1 MSIGTAKE
9 LNREISNILL
19 KKSQFNFIEQVIKSG
34 LRISELDQKQLLE
47 LRAYLLEAT
56 DNKSKLKADQFTR
69 LVRLFEVLHLP
80 LKTIEAQYVIA
91 GMDSMDCV
99 IRAPQFWEV
108 FVSYAVLTASLAGF
122 DNKHTEQSILQHCKY
137 HGVLE
142 SIAKN
147 LPHGTSFSERYESI
161 NALSSK
167 LASVD
172 VYVSKIEEELRK
184 ARSLKEYLGLIKNL
198 KTLQLTVKK
207 VISESESKPF
217 IECLEGCSTEII
229 GMKSKAEISIYSA
242 LLQEPQI
249 QQILLNPKNKQELLN
264 ASKVQISESNNDTS
278 LVDTLYRTLALSS
291 IRKEL
296 KEITGTI
303 DSASIMK
310 IISAAILI
318 KQREG
323 RITARFSQETP
334 NLGSLC
340 AAPAA

>member
-172 VYVSKIEEELRK
+172 VYVSKIEEE
-184 ARSLKEYLGLIKNL
+184 
-198 KTLQLTVKK
+198 
-207 VISESESKPF
+207 
-217 IECLEGCSTEII
+217 II
-229 GMKSKAEISIYSA
+229 YFV
-242 LLQEPQI
+242 L
-249 QQILLNPKNKQELLN
+249 
-264 ASKVQISESNNDTS
+264 
-278 LVDTLYRTLALSS
+278 
-291 IRKEL
+291 
-296 KEITGTI
+296 
-303 DSASIMK
+303 
-310 IISAAILI
+310 
-318 KQREG
+318 
-323 RITARFSQETP
+323 
-334 NLGSLC
+334 
-340 AAPAA
+340 